1 MSKGNVGVIAN
12 PSSGKD
18 IRRLVA
24 RGSVFD
30 NNEKIN
36 IVRRALL
43 GLDAVGVERVLF
55 MPDYFSI
62 VPRAL
67 DGLGVHFAA
76 SPLPLAMHADQ
87 RDSRLAAELLAEA
100 EVDCIITLG
109 GDGTNRVV
117 SQGCGRIP
125 LVPISTGTNNVFP
138 SLVEGTLA
146 GLAAGLLATGVVGE
160 EVVRTAKRL
169 DVLVDGAVIDLALV
183 DVAFSRERFI
193 GSRAI
198 WDPAAVREL
207 VLAAAE
213 PGCIGLSAIGAH
225 LDPIARDAPEGL
237 YLRLADPSAHGR
249 PAETPKAT
257 VLAPIAP
264 GLIAAVGVRE
274 FRRIA
279 IGEEVALE
287 EAAGSLALDG
297 ERELVLRP
305 PKRASVRL
313 SANGPRVLDIR
324 GALGAAAA
332 RGAFVG
338 PRFDKLSDQ
347 VL

>member
-1 MSKGNVGVIAN
+1 MNTTVNTTKGTVGIIAN

-30 NNEKIN
+30 NNEKIA
-36 IVRRALL
+36 IVRRVLI
-43 GLDAVGVERVLF
+43 GLDAVGVERALF

-67 DGLGVHFAA
+67 DGLDVHLAA
-76 SPLPLAMHADQ
+76 SALPLAMHADQ

-100 EVDCIITLG
+100 EVGCIITLG

-117 SQGCGRIP
+117 SKGCGMVP

-160 EVVRTAKRL
+160 EVVRPNRRL
-169 DVLVDGAVIDLALV
+169 DVLVDGEVMDLALV
-183 DVAFSRERFI
+183 DVAFSRERFV

-207 VLAAAE
+207 VLATAE
-213 PGCIGLSAIGAH
+213 PGSIGLSAIGAH
-225 LDPIARDAPEGL
+225 LDPIAHDVPEGL
-237 YLRLADPSAHGR
+237 YIRLADPPAHGR
-249 PAETPKAT
+249 PAEPPKTT
-257 VLAPIAP
+257 VVAPIAP
-264 GLIAAVGVRE
+264 GLVAAVGIRAS
-274 FRRIA
+274 RRIA
-279 IGEEVALE
+279 VGEEVTLE

-305 PKRASVRL
+305 PERASVRL
-313 SANGPRVLDIR
+313 SPDGPRVLDVR
-324 GALGAAAA
+324 GALAAAA
-332 RGAFVG
+332 NRGAFVS
-338 PRFDKLSDQ
+338 PA
-347 VL
+347 V

>member
-1 MSKGNVGVIAN
+1 MQTSRGAIGIIAN

-30 NNEKIN
+30 NNEKIA

-43 GLDAVGVERVLF
+43 GLDAAGVRSVLF

-62 VPRAL
+62 VSRAL
-67 DGLGVHFAA
+67 DGLDVHFAA

-100 EVDCIITLG
+100 DVGCIITLG

-117 SQGCGRIP
+117 ARGCGVVP

-138 SLVEGTLA
+138 SLMEGTLA

-160 EVVRTAKRL
+160 EVVRRTRRL
-169 DVLVDGAVIDLALV
+169 DVLVNGEATDLALV

-207 VLAAAE
+207 VLATAE
-213 PGCIGLSAIGAH
+213 PGSIGLSAIGAH
-225 LDPIARDAPEGL
+225 LDPIARDVPEGL
-237 YLRLADPSAHGR
+237 YIRLADPPAHGR
-249 PAETPKAT
+249 PAEPPKTT
-257 VLAPIAP
+257 VVAPIAP
-264 GLIAAVGVRE
+264 GLIAPVAIRE

-279 IGEEVALE
+279 VGEEVSLE

-305 PKRASVRL
+305 PERASVRL
-313 SANGPRVLDIR
+313 SPHGPRVLDVR
-324 GALGAAAA
+324 AALAVAAA
-332 RGAFVG
+332 RGAFV
-338 PRFDKLSDQ
+338 SSA
-347 VL
+347 V

>member
-1 MSKGNVGVIAN
+1 MKTSRGSVGIVAN

-30 NNEKIN
+30 NNEKIA

-43 GLDAVGVERVLF
+43 GLDAIGVERVLF

-67 DGLGVHFAA
+67 DGLDIRLSA
-76 SPLPLAMHADQ
+76 SPLSLAMHADQ
-87 RDSRLAAELLAEA
+87 RDSRLAAGLLAEA
-100 EVDCIITLG
+100 EVGCIITLG

-117 SQGCGRIP
+117 SQGCGTVP

-160 EVVRTAKRL
+160 EVVRPTRRL
-169 DVLVDGAVIDLALV
+169 DVLVDGQVVDLALV

-207 VLAAAE
+207 VLATAE

-225 LDPIARDAPEGL
+225 LDPIGRDTPEGL
-237 YLRLADPSAHGR
+237 YLRLADPPAHGR
-249 PAETPKAT
+249 PAEAPKIT
-257 VLAPIAP
+257 VVAPIAP
-264 GLIAAVGVRE
+264 GLVAAVGIRE

-279 IGEEVALE
+279 VGEEVALE

-305 PKRASVRL
+305 PERASVRL
-313 SANGPRVLDIR
+313 SAAGPRVLDVR
-324 GALGAAAA
+324 SALAAAAA
-332 RGAFVG
+332 RGAFVT
-338 PRFDKLSDQ
+338 SA
-347 VL
+347 V

>member
-1 MSKGNVGVIAN
+1 MKLSEASIGIIAN

-43 GLDAVGVERVLF
+43 GLEAVGVGRVLY

-67 DGLGVHFAA
+67 DGLAVRFTA
-76 SPLPLAMHADQ
+76 SALPLAMQADQ

-100 EVDCIITLG
+100 GVKCIITLG

-117 SQGCGRIP
+117 ARGCGTIP

-160 EVVRTAKRL
+160 EVVRATRRL
-169 DVLVDGAVIDLALV
+169 DVLVGGEVVDLALI
-183 DVAFSRERFI
+183 DVAFSRERFV

-213 PGCIGLSAIGAH
+213 PGSIGLSAIGAH
-225 LDPIARDAPEGL
+225 LDPISREVPEGL
-237 YLRLADPSAHGR
+237 YIRLADPPAHGH
-249 PAETPKAT
+249 PAETPRTT
-257 VLAPIAP
+257 VIAPIAP
-264 GLIAAVGVRE
+264 GLVASVGVRDY
-274 FRRIA
+274 RRIVV
-279 IGEEVALE
+279 GEEVILE

-297 ERELVLRP
+297 ERELVVRP
-305 PKRASVRL
+305 PARASVRL
-313 SANGPRVLDIR
+313 SLSGPRVLDVR

-332 RGAFVG
+332 RGAFV
-338 PRFDKLSDQ
+338 SHA
-347 VL
+347 V